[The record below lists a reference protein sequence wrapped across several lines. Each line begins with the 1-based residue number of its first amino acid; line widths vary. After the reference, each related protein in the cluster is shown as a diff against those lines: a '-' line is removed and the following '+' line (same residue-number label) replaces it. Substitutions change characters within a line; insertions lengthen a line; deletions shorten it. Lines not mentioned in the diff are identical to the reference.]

1 MVAYPHIRLR
11 RLRLN
16 AAIPPTGGIAAAVLV
31 AFVFTILPQDMLED
45 WTWNSGIAALIPVA
59 QPPLGVTARA
69 ILALGFGVIAAA
81 VVWSSLYLLFG
92 PGGFFA
98 PRAPAADGVPVLRRA
113 DSHPDAPA
121 RRPISAAA
129 DFGDP
134 VPTPVL
140 PPVPPL
146 VRDLPDDLDQPL
158 AAYDPHAILPA
169 PREPVRPVGALIAR
183 PVSDSDTPPAPVVAS
198 PEPTPP
204 LRIEPQPPVDLP
216 VETPAPT
223 VAITPP
229 VVVTA
234 EPVSPRRIEAEPR
247 PDAPAI
253 APPAPLPVPST
264 PAAGAPS
271 VPGIADDSS
280 PSIETLLARLERG
293 ARRRP
298 DAPRP
303 SIDEALGTLRGVDRA
318 SGDRLRGDR

>member
-1 MVAYPHIRLR
+1 MVAYS

-16 AAIPPTGGIAAAVLV
+16 AAIPPAGGIAAAVIVALV
-31 AFVFTILPQDMLED
+31 FAFLPQDMLED
-45 WTWNSGIAALIPVA
+45 WTWNSGIAALVPVA
-59 QPPLGVTARA
+59 QPPLGITARA
-69 ILALGFGVIAAA
+69 VLALGFGIIAAA

-92 PGGFFA
+92 PGGVFA

-183 PVSDSDTPPAPVVAS
+183 PSSDPVPEADPPVAATPEPAPPLPITPPPRFAPPTDAPAPVSEPRVAIKS
-198 PEPTPP
+198 VETDPAAA
-204 LRIEPQPPVDLP
+204 LRIEP
-216 VETPAPT
+216 
-223 VAITPP
+223 
-229 VVVTA
+229 
-234 EPVSPRRIEAEPR
+234 EAR
-247 PDAPAI
+247 PDAPAS

-264 PAAGAPS
+264 PAAGSPS
-271 VPGIADDSS
+271 VAIPADDSP
-280 PSIETLLARLERG
+280 PSIEALLARLERG
-293 ARRRP
+293 ARRRS

-318 SGDRLRGDR
+318 IGDRPREDR